1 MQRRPA
7 TAPRS
12 PRRSTALEREL
23 ADLASAL
30 SNPGDRTSREPLL
43 AALVSPRAAVVA
55 LAAQAV
61 REAALP
67 GVEEALVRAYASLHG
82 EDPGCRARLALLEA
96 LDHLEATDDAPFVHA
111 ARYVQLEKAWG
122 APVDTAAGVRARAAA
137 GLARMGSRDLSL
149 LLGEMLADPEP
160 PVQAAAADALAHHG
174 DRAGAGL
181 LLLRLALGDT
191 DPQVLLACHAA
202 LLQVAPDV
210 SLPRLASMLSGHDEG
225 EAEVAGLV
233 LGQSRLEAALELLLT
248 VLRDDVLPARR
259 ARAMGAL
266 AHFRGE
272 RATSALLEVVARGR
286 RTDAT
291 AAVKALANRAFEPD
305 LARRARE
312 AGEGNREL
320 DVAALVAREFGDA
333 QG

>member
-1 MQRRPA
+1 MQRRRPA

-43 AALVSPRAAVVA
+43 AALVSPRATVVA

-67 GVEEALVRAYASLHG
+67 GVEEALVRTYASLHG

-111 ARYVQLEKAWG
+111 ARYVQMEKAWG
-122 APVDTAAGVRARAAA
+122 APVDTAAGVRARAVA

-149 LLGEMLADPEP
+149 VLGEMLADPEP
-160 PVQAAAADALAHHG
+160 PVQAAAAD
-174 DRAGAGL
+174 
-181 LLLRLALGDT
+181 
-191 DPQVLLACHAA
+191 
-202 LLQVAPDV
+202 
-210 SLPRLASMLSGHDEG
+210 
-225 EAEVAGLV
+225 
-233 LGQSRLEAALELLLT
+233 
-248 VLRDDVLPARR
+248 
-259 ARAMGAL
+259 AL

-291 AAVKALANRAFEPD
+291 AAVKALASRAFEPD

-320 DVAALVAREFGDA
+320 DVADLVAREFGDA
-333 QG
+333 RG